1 MFCFADGPLYCHQGI
16 LGSGFA
22 LKVQQQQRQK
32 HMIRRRQPAASLI
45 QCLWRCCAA
54 EGIFR
59 SAATWKIHMQP
70 LPSPSTSVQAHVLIP
85 GLVSSGLVSPSLV
98 CVPSF
103 WCSMST
109 LAVDEA
115 KISDVLLFFFRS
127 FCVYLVCSSSL
138 RYKHNASFVT
148 RLPTIRRSKTN
159 ASTTSGK
166 AAIIGHAQ
174 AISGTQHEDS
184 NGLVR
189 RIVTDSGKY
198 SSGMCN

>member
-1 MFCFADGPLYCHQGI
+1 VFCFGDGPLYCHQGI

-54 EGIFR
+54 EGIFH

-115 KISDVLLFFFRS
+115 KISDVLLSFFSLLLCLFGFLRRLGTSITPRLSRACRLSDAAKRTRQPRRAKLQLSATPRPFLERS
-127 FCVYLVCSSSL
+127 T
-138 RYKHNASFVT
+138 KI
-148 RLPTIRRSKTN
+148 PTDWC
-159 ASTTSGK
+159 
-166 AAIIGHAQ
+166 
-174 AISGTQHEDS
+174 EE
-184 NGLVR
+184 L
-189 RIVTDSGKY
+189 
-198 SSGMCN
+198 

>member
-115 KISDVLLFFFRS
+115 KISDVLLFFS
-127 FCVYLVCSSSL
+127 
-138 RYKHNASFVT
+138 APFVF
-148 RLPTIRRSKTN
+148 IWF
-159 ASTTSGK
+159 
-166 AAIIGHAQ
+166 
-174 AISGTQHEDS
+174 
-184 NGLVR
+184 VR
-189 RIVTDSGKY
+189 RRLGTSITPRLSRACRLSDAAKRTRQPRRAKLQLSATPRPFLERSTKIPTDW
-198 SSGMCN
+198 CEEL